1 MYNRTCDEVKVIS
14 SLDIANTVT
23 SLSTDIHNLP
33 SGLEYTLSIQPENIL
48 GKGTEMF
55 VIILLKETCE

>member
-1 MYNRTCDEVKVIS
+1 MYNRTCDEEKVVS
-14 SLDIANTVT
+14 SLYIANTVT

-48 GKGTEMF
+48 GKGKEMF
-55 VIILLKETCE
+55 VSVMLNETCE